1 MNDCSSTMKPIN
13 SRSISVQIQ
22 TLHQRLLHALNLGT
36 RYFDE
41 KTNTWKWQCANIE
54 VQKNVLRS
62 INAFLDSISGDA
74 RATRH
79 TIVKESVSDVLGA
92 LLCILEGKSGPLL
105 SMASNVAVKLV
116 SILPNSLLQSR
127 IVELVCCLSSL
138 ISSHQVEVAIDCANA
153 LNLVVS
159 NLSATSER
167 TVMEALKDTGIASH
181 IVGNIKDFA
190 GGAKKIEY
198 FEQMGSLLNTILWR
212 WPQSRFP
219 VSSDVKLMKALA
231 DMHMVT
237 DSSVKLVLLKM
248 YTSLALCDFVAKKLI
263 EDGVF
268 VEMVVQAMEKSN
280 PQVVRIEGFK
290 LARCLLRC
298 QENFIRMRNLCG
310 DALVKAIICGMRE
323 TGLSSK
329 KGGINHGSLL
339 LEACQLGLITRWDG
353 DHHIR
358 FWEHGIDR
366 VLLNL
371 VLENIQDKS
380 SEHVLSLEE
389 QISTANKSLKS
400 NYHLGLRSYLWDI
413 LGCLMI
419 HCGENFNPYTYGS
432 ELHIN
437 TLITCACLTFVDTI
451 QKWCRICQNDVDDN
465 FQSEPVSRAV
475 LMMIYSPCN
484 HISSH
489 ARLVLSDRMKVIGIP
504 SLKSLVHTLD
514 YTSSLASYGSSDK
527 VQLVINLIGLNSLS
541 SLPEYQ
547 KCIIESKAM
556 KAVVLIV
563 KRCLSNDIH
572 MERPSMAP
580 HLLTSFHERSCC
592 CIDKEDWEGS
602 NVLLFYGLWALSSFV
617 HQCSLLQDH
626 TQKFTTAVTY
636 IKAQLLNKLHETCSS
651 TCLSPGVRWYASYI
665 LSYFGCYG
673 FPNELAKWIGKSLN
687 QEEYA
692 DLRLIVANGASV
704 NVNGVI
710 LAVRCPS
717 LLPRE
722 ILTSSKN
729 CEEGTDKYGE
739 TMREVRLSAHVDYEA
754 LVLLL
759 EYVYLGCLQAE
770 EDMVKKLKILAK
782 RCNLQPFLQLL
793 YRQCPEWGTPFPCL
807 NLTSALNS
815 VGSCFSDVILE
826 AETNELVGWTC
837 NFCSNSVP
845 HSHVHKVILQ
855 SGCEYLQGLFRSGM
869 QESHSQVIKVAISW
883 EALIKLVQW
892 FYSNN
897 LPNPPAGCLWDNMD
911 DEQKLFNLQPYV
923 ELNWLAEFW
932 MLESIQEASWNVIVS
947 CLDSARHL
955 SARIIKMAYNLSLW
969 KLVDIAANFMAP
981 SYRQLRDSS
990 DLEEFDE
997 ALVHLIY
1004 SASIRFAQEGG
1015 NCSR

>member
-167 TVMEALKDTGIASH
+167 TVMEALKDTAIASH

-198 FEQMGSLLNTILWR
+198 FEQMGSLLSTILWR

-310 DALVKAIICGMRE
+310 DALVNAIICGMRE

-437 TLITCACLTFVDTI
+437 TLITCA
-451 QKWCRICQNDVDDN
+451 W
-465 FQSEPVSRAV
+465 
-475 LMMIYSPCN
+475 
-484 HISSH
+484 
-489 ARLVLSDRMKVIGIP
+489 
-504 SLKSLVHTLD
+504 
-514 YTSSLASYGSSDK
+514 
-527 VQLVINLIGLNSLS
+527 
-541 SLPEYQ
+541 
-547 KCIIESKAM
+547 
-556 KAVVLIV
+556 
-563 KRCLSNDIH
+563 
-572 MERPSMAP
+572 
-580 HLLTSFHERSCC
+580 SCC

>member
-1 MNDCSSTMKPIN
+1 MKPIN

-22 TLHQRLLHALNLGT
+22 TLHQRLLRAYNLGT

-167 TVMEALKDTGIASH
+167 TVMEALKDTGIATH

-198 FEQMGSLLNTILWR
+198 FEQMGSLLSTILWR

-219 VSSDVKLMKALA
+219 VLSDVKLMKALA

-237 DSSVKLVLLKM
+237 DSSIKLVLLKM

-310 DALVKAIICGMRE
+310 DALVNAIICGMRE

-371 VLENIQDKS
+371 VLENIQDKP

-389 QISTANKSLKS
+389 QISTANKGLKS

-437 TLITCACLTFVDTI
+437 TLITCA
-451 QKWCRICQNDVDDN
+451 W
-465 FQSEPVSRAV
+465 
-475 LMMIYSPCN
+475 
-484 HISSH
+484 
-489 ARLVLSDRMKVIGIP
+489 
-504 SLKSLVHTLD
+504 
-514 YTSSLASYGSSDK
+514 
-527 VQLVINLIGLNSLS
+527 
-541 SLPEYQ
+541 
-547 KCIIESKAM
+547 
-556 KAVVLIV
+556 
-563 KRCLSNDIH
+563 
-572 MERPSMAP
+572 
-580 HLLTSFHERSCC
+580 SCC

-602 NVLLFYGLWALSSFV
+602 NVLHFYGLWALSSFV

-729 CEEGTDKYGE
+729 CKEGTDKYGE

-759 EYVYLGCLQAE
+759 EYVYFGCLQAE

-793 YRQCPEWGTPFPCL
+793 YRQCPEWGTPFPSL

-911 DEQKLFNLQPYV
+911 DEGKLFNLQPYV